1 MSARDELAT
10 TILHHPWLPDH
21 EGLYTGLCTSCP
33 GRPISGGHN
42 SPSHADHLAD
52 AVLAAGYRKPR
63 TITTEAEL
71 ESLPIGSVIWAF
83 DYQAGDANSWQ
94 LFDDVVQLTDEDGDI
109 AKRAWVSSAYQDE
122 HSSNRVLLRTNGHP
136 ITVLYEP
143 TP

>member
-1 MSARDELAT
+1 MTARDELAPMRGELQDLVGDAAERDDDDWFMQAANA
-10 TILHHPWLPDH
+10 IL
-21 EGLYTGLCTSCP
+21 S
-33 GRPISGGHN
+33 
-42 SPSHADHLAD
+42 
-52 AVLAAGYRKPR
+52 AGYRKPR
-63 TITTEAEL
+63 TISTEADL

-83 DYQAGDANSWQ
+83 DFRSGDSDSWQ
-94 LFDDVVQLTDEDGDI
+94 LFDDVIQLTDEDGDI

>member
-1 MSARDELAT
+1 MNAEMELHNIIYLAVK
-10 TILHHPWLPDH
+10 PY
-21 EGLYTGLCTSCP
+21 GGTGLVGASSEAA
-33 GRPISGGHN
+33 RQI
-42 SPSHADHLAD
+42 
-52 AVLAAGYRKPR
+52 LAAGYRKPR
-63 TITTEAEL
+63 TISTEADL

-83 DYQAGDANSWQ
+83 DFRSGDSDSWQ
-94 LFDDVVQLTDEDGDI
+94 LFDDVIQLTDEDGDI